1 MIAAALEI
9 DNRVENLWK
18 CGPLGGR
25 HDYLDFEKYM
35 PINHFKVFQ
44 AAAPYCWCEKK
55 HWYVE
60 KHDRLWDIF
69 PPFLQQMKS
78 QQSEL
83 LKTRLL
89 MLDEPLSGWRPKTLK
104 LGGLPNYT
112 FEPRRPVS
120 LGTRFPN
127 GVECIFAILVYQDV
141 VQNPEEQSCKEFH

>member
-69 PPFLQQMKS
+69 RPCLQQMNS
-78 QQSEL
+78 WQANL
-83 LKTRLL
+83 
-89 MLDEPLSGWRPKTLK
+89 
-104 LGGLPNYT
+104 
-112 FEPRRPVS
+112 
-120 LGTRFPN
+120 
-127 GVECIFAILVYQDV
+127 C
-141 VQNPEEQSCKEFH
+141 